1 MTAHDPNLVARQFTP
16 TQRRFVTSVARFPAF
31 VGGFGSGKTAAAM
44 GRAMRLKI
52 ACRRS
57 DIAYYLPTYTLI
69 EDIAFQRF
77 PELCERKG
85 WSYKLNKQAGI
96 LEFPGAGR
104 ILFRNMEQPHR
115 IVGYEVAHSLVDEI
129 DILTTDKARDA
140 WNKIIARNRQKCG
153 MENTVGVA
161 TTPEGFK
168 FVYDRWKKAPAPGYV
183 LMQAKTAENAHNLPL
198 GYIESLQ
205 DSYPSNL
212 LAAYLDGEFVNLTS
226 GSVYAEFDRTLNA
239 STETIQISEP
249 LHIGMDFNV
258 GQMAAVVF
266 VLRDGEPH
274 AVDEMTGM
282 LDTPATIAAIKNRY
296 EGHAIFVYP
305 DASGNS
311 RKSNNA
317 SESDIALLRAA
328 RFTVLVAPS
337 NPAVKD
343 RVLSM
348 NQMICSVDD
357 APANPLGLEMR
368 GDKRV
373 VRRLRVNVDR
383 CPSLVE
389 GLEKQAY
396 DKNGEPDKTSGLD
409 HVNDACG
416 YFIFYR
422 YPVRGRAMQRVQL
435 GGI

>member
-1 MTAHDPNLVARQFTP
+1 MEISLTGPQWD
-16 TQRRFVTSVARFPAF
+16 FVEATDQFPAF
-31 VGGFGSGKTAAAM
+31 VGGFGSGKTHA
-44 GRAMRLKI
+44 GIWRALRMKL
-52 ACRRS
+52 AYPAQNV
-57 DIAYYLPTYTLI
+57 AYYLPTYDLVTRMAFPRFEELLSKIGLRFKTNKNEAVIDI
-69 EDIAFQRF
+69 ENRGSVIMRTMDVPA
-77 PELCERKG
+77 
-85 WSYKLNKQAGI
+85 
-96 LEFPGAGR
+96 
-104 ILFRNMEQPHR
+104 R
-115 IVGYEVAHSLVDEI
+115 IVAYEVADSIADEL
-129 DILTTDKARDA
+129 DTLTVDKARDV
-140 WNKIIARNRQKCG
+140 WNKIIARNRQKKPDG
-153 MENTVGVA
+153 SLNTVGVA
-161 TTPEGFK
+161 TTPEGFR
-168 FVYDRWKKAPAPGYV
+168 FVYERWQRDPAPGYR
-183 LMQAKTAENAHNLPL
+183 LIKASTMSNAANLPD
-198 GYIESLQ
+198 GYIDSLRA
-205 DSYPSNL
+205 SYPSNL

-226 GSVYAEFDRTLNA
+226 GSVYAEFDRALNA
-239 STETIQISEP
+239 SAETIQVSEP

-282 LDTPATIAAIKNRY
+282 LDTPATIAAIKARY
-296 EGHAIFVYP
+296 AGHAIFVYP

-348 NQMICSVDD
+348 NQMIHSE
-357 APANPLGLEMR
+357 G
-368 GDKRV
+368 
-373 VRRLRVNVDR
+373 VRRLKVNVDR

-416 YFIFYR
+416 YMIFYR
-422 YPVRGRAMQRVQL
+422 YPVRGRAMQRVSI

>member
-1 MTAHDPNLVARQFTP
+1 MTASATMTGDYSPAESVDEGRRTLTP
-16 TQRRFVTSVARFPAF
+16 SQRAFAASNATFPAF

-44 GRAMRLKI
+44 ARAMRLKI
-52 ACRRS
+52 QCRAN
-57 DIAYYLPTYTLI
+57 DIAYYLPTYPLI

-85 WSYKLNKQAGI
+85 WSYKLNRQSANI
-96 LEFPGAGR
+96 EFPGAGR

-129 DILTTDKARDA
+129 DTMPTDKARDA

-153 MENTVGVA
+153 MPNTVGMA

-168 FVYDRWKKAPAPGYV
+168 FAYDRWERNPADGYV
-183 LMQAKTAENAHNLPL
+183 LFRARTSDNEHNLPA
-198 GYIESLQ
+198 GYIASLRA
-205 DSYPSNL
+205 SYPSNL
-212 LAAYLDGEFVNLTS
+212 LAAYLDGLFVNLTA
-226 GSVYAEFDRTLNA
+226 GSVYAEFDRALNG
-239 STETIQISEP
+239 STETIRVSEP

-274 AVDEMTGM
+274 AVDELTGI
-282 LDTPATIAAIKNRY
+282 LDTPAMIATIKTRFI
-296 EGHAIFVYP
+296 GHSILVYP

-328 RFTVLVAPS
+328 GFNVLVATT

-343 RVLSM
+343 RVLSV
-348 NQMICSVDD
+348 NQMIHSEG
-357 APANPLGLEMR
+357 A
-368 GDKRV
+368 
-373 VRRLRVNVDR
+373 RRLRVNVDQ
-383 CPSLVE
+383 CPSFVE
-389 GLEKQAY
+389 ALEKQAY
-396 DKNGEPDKTSGLD
+396 DKNGEPDKSTGFD
-409 HVNDACG
+409 HLTDAGG
-416 YFIFYR
+416 YFVYYR
-422 YPVRGRAMQRVQL
+422 YPIKSRGMQRISL